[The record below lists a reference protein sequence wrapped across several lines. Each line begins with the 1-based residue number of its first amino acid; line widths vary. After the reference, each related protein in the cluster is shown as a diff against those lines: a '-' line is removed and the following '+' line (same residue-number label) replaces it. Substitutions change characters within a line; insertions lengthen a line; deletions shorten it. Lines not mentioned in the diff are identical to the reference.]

1 MDRKMKTINDYLNK
15 EIECGCGQ
23 KHRAEIKKVILES
36 GALNHIPTLVKE
48 YGYKNVFLVFDVN
61 TYAIAGE
68 KIKTLLESQ
77 GICFSSYTFP
87 DEALVPDEYATGR
100 LLVHFDPE
108 CDLLIGIGSG
118 TINDLC
124 RFVSF
129 KLKKEYF
136 IVATAPSMDGY
147 ASNVTPLIID
157 NMKITCPALVPA
169 AIIGDLDILK
179 DAPMPMISAGV
190 ADILAKIVCI
200 MDWKAAR
207 LFYGEYACDDVIEL
221 VDKSVQ
227 DMISQLDKIA
237 ERSPVTIQK
246 VMEALVL
253 SGIAMSY
260 IGNSRPASGGEHQ
273 MSHYWEM
280 KFLFLGK
287 PAILHGTKVG
297 VTTVGVLHMYKRLLR
312 DIPDFE
318 TARAI
323 VENYSPEE
331 WETEIR
337 RVYEAAADGVLELE
351 HTAGKNLKKNVLERL
366 EKMED
371 KWPEFLK
378 IVEKLPDESVI
389 IDYLKDLNAP
399 YTPTAIDVDDEMVEN
414 AVLYAKDLRN
424 RLGLLQILF
433 DLGKNQE
440 YAAELIDFYH
450 GLA

>member
-1 MDRKMKTINDYLNK
+1 MDKKMNSINNYLNR
-15 EIECGCGQ
+15 EIECSCGQ
-23 KHRAEIKKVILES
+23 KHRAQIRKVILET
-36 GALNHIPTLVKE
+36 GALESIPALIQE
-48 YGYKNVFLVFDVN
+48 QGYKNVFLVFDVN

-68 KIKTLLESQ
+68 KLETLLKTQ
-77 GICFSSYTFP
+77 NICFSSYTFS
-87 DEALVPDEYATGR
+87 DEALVPDEYAAGR
-100 LLVHFDPE
+100 LFVHVDPA

-124 RFVSF
+124 RYVSF
-129 KLKKEYF
+129 KLGKEYF
-136 IVATAPSMDGY
+136 IAATAPSMDGY
-147 ASNVTPLIID
+147 ASNVTPLIVD
-157 NMKITCPALVPA
+157 DMKITYPAHVPA

-179 DAPMPMISAGV
+179 NAPMTMISAGV

-200 MDWKAAR
+200 MDWKAAH

-246 VMEALVL
+246 VMEALIL

-280 KFLFLGK
+280 KFLFLKK

-297 VTTVGVLHMYKRLLR
+297 VATVGVLHMYKQLLR
-312 DIPDFE
+312 DKPDFAA
-318 TARAI
+318 ARVAA
-323 VENYSPEE
+323 ERYSPEQ
-331 WETEIR
+331 WESEIR
-337 RVYEAAADGVLELE
+337 QVYEAAADGVLTLE
-351 HTAGKNLKKNVLERL
+351 QEAGKNRKDNVLARL
-366 EKMED
+366 DEMEA
-371 KWPEFLK
+371 KWPAFLEM
-378 IVEKLPDESVI
+378 VEKLPDADVI
-389 IDYLKDLNAP
+389 IGYLKDLDAP
-399 YTPTAIDVDDEMVEN
+399 YTPAAIDVDDEMVTN

-433 DLGKNQE
+433 DLGWNQE
-440 YAAELIDFYH
+440 YAAELIGFYH
-450 GLA
+450 GNV